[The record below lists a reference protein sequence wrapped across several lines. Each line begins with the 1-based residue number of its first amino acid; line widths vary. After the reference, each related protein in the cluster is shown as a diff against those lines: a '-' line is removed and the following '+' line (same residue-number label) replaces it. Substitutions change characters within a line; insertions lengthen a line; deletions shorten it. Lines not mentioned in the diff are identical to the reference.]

1 MKQVPFGYHFPML
14 DRRLVPTL
22 FGLGI
27 VLGLVLL
34 RAADP
39 YPVQALREIAFD
51 FYQRSQ
57 PRPDADFPIRVVD
70 IDEASLRE
78 VGQWPWPRDRLATII
93 DRLTEMGAAAIALD
107 MLLPEADR
115 LSPARIAE
123 SLEGI
128 ADPAI
133 LPDYDAVLAASIAR
147 APVVLGFADSPFSE
161 SLPEAPRSGF
171 AVSGVNPIAAVPRL
185 QGAVLPLPALAE
197 AAPGLGSLSLS
208 TVETVNTV
216 RRIPLLW
223 SDGKQF
229 FPTLSIEALRVALGV
244 STIVVLGETD
254 GEGFVES
261 VRVGD
266 ITVPTMPGGE
276 LWVYYRKPTPELY
289 VSARDILAPGYAENA
304 QRIAGHIVFIGTSAS
319 GLLDLHGTTL
329 GDNVPGVSIHAQAI
343 EQMLAGAYLTRTD
356 WVSGLEIVG
365 FLVLGALL
373 VFAILRL
380 GPLAGLLIGATSLA
394 GVAAFSWLMFAS
406 RGLMID
412 PSFPLVGLALVYG
425 ALVFFQFRITDADK
439 RKIRRAFGY
448 YVAPSLLAEIERNGE
463 RLKLGGETRQLSVM
477 FTDVRDFTP
486 LSERLEPQRIF
497 SILNTL
503 FGALGARIIEEL
515 GTIDKFVGDAI
526 MAFWNAPV
534 DVADHARRACRAA
547 LGMRETLRALN
558 AADGFG
564 LKGTDAGID
573 EIVIGIGIATG
584 EALVGNMGLETRFD
598 YSAVGDTINTASR
611 VEGACKEVGY
621 DIVVVEA
628 TRAAAA
634 DFAFLEAGSI
644 LLKGKSHRE
653 AIHILVGDAAL
664 ALGADFMALRA
675 EHERL
680 LGALR
685 DGRDAAGLVASCGLR
700 AATIDPRLVQFYEK
714 LTSRK
719 ADFAPDQVLAV
730 AE

>member
-1 MKQVPFGYHFPML
+1 VPIGYHFAML
-14 DRRLVPTL
+14 NRRLVPTL

-27 VLGLVLL
+27 VLGLGLL
-34 RAADP
+34 RVADP

-70 IDEASLRE
+70 IDEASLAE

-123 SLEGI
+123 SLEGV

-147 APVVLGFADSPFSE
+147 APVVLGFADSPFRA
-161 SLPEAPRSGF
+161 SLPDAPKSGF
-171 AVSGVNPIAAVPRL
+171 AVSGVNPVGAVPQL
-185 QGAVLPLPALAE
+185 HGAVLPLPQLAQ

-208 TVETVNTV
+208 TADSVNIV
-216 RRIPLLW
+216 RRLPLLW

-244 STIVVLGETD
+244 STILVLGETE
-254 GEGFVES
+254 GEGYVES

-266 ITVPTMPGGE
+266 ITVPTMPAGE
-276 LWVYYRKPTPELY
+276 LWLYYREPTPDLY
-289 VSARDILAPGYAENA
+289 LPAKDILAPGYAENA
-304 QRIAGHIVFIGTSAS
+304 ARIADHIVFIGTSAS
-319 GLLDLHGTTL
+319 GLLDIHGTTL
-329 GDNVPGVSIHAQAI
+329 GDNVPGVSIHAQAV
-343 EQMLAGAYLTRTD
+343 EQMLAGTYLTRTD

-365 FLVLGALL
+365 FLVLGAIL

-380 GPLAGLLIGATSLA
+380 GPLAGLLIGSASLVGA
-394 GVAAFSWLMFAS
+394 AAFSWLMFS
-406 RGLMID
+406 TQGLMID
-412 PSFPLVGLALVYG
+412 PSFPLVGLALVY
-425 ALVFFQFRITDADK
+425 ASLVFFQFLITDADK
-439 RKIRRAFGY
+439 RQIRRAFGY
-448 YVAPSLLAEIERNGE
+448 YVAPSLLAEIERNGD

-486 LSERLEPQRIF
+486 LSEKLQPQQIL
-497 SILNTL
+497 SVLNTM

-547 LGMRETLRALN
+547 LRMRETLRGLN
-558 AADGFG
+558 AADSFG
-564 LKGTDAGID
+564 LKGSAAGIE

-611 VEGACKEVGY
+611 VEGASKAVGY

-628 TRAAAA
+628 TRAAAS

-644 LLKGKSHRE
+644 LLKGKSRRE
-653 AIHILVGDAAL
+653 AIHILIGDHILAKSAEFL
-664 ALGADFMALRA
+664 ALRS

-680 LGALR
+680 IAAMR
-685 DGRDAAGLVASCGLR
+685 NGRDAMGLVASCGLR
-700 AATIDPRLVQFYEK
+700 AASIDPRLMQFYEK
-714 LTSRK
+714 LMSRR

>member
-1 MKQVPFGYHFPML
+1 MPFGYHFPML
-14 DRRLVPTL
+14 NRRLVPTL

-27 VLGLVLL
+27 VLGLGLL

-39 YPVQALREIAFD
+39 YPIQALREIAFD

-57 PRPDADFPIRVVD
+57 PRPYADFPIRVVD
-70 IDEASLRE
+70 IDEASLQE
-78 VGQWPWPRDRLATII
+78 IGQWPWPRDRLATII

-107 MLLPEADR
+107 MLLPEPDR

-128 ADPAI
+128 TDPAI
-133 LPDYDAVLAASIAR
+133 LPDYDAVLADSISK
-147 APVVLGFADSPFSE
+147 APVVLGFAESPFSA
-161 SLPEAPRSGF
+161 SLPDTPKSGF
-171 AVSGVNPIAAVPRL
+171 AVSGTNPVGAVPQL
-185 QGAVLPLPALAE
+185 QGAVLPLPALA
-197 AAPGLGSLSLS
+197 AAATGLGSLSL
-208 TVETVNTV
+208 NTSDSVSAV

-244 STIVVLGETD
+244 STVVVLGETEGD
-254 GEGFVES
+254 GFVES

-266 ITVPTMPGGE
+266 VTVPTMPRGE
-276 LWVYYRKPTPELY
+276 LWLYYRKPTSELY
-289 VSARDILAPGYAENA
+289 IPAKDILAPGYALNA
-304 QRIAGHIVFIGTSAS
+304 DRVAGHIVFVGTSAS
-319 GLLDLHGTTL
+319 GLLDIYGTTL
-329 GDNVPGVSIHAQAI
+329 GDNVPGVSIHAQAV
-343 EQMLAGAYLTRTD
+343 EQMLAGTYLTRTD

-365 FLVLGALL
+365 FLALGTLL

-380 GPLAGLLIGATSLA
+380 GPMAGLLIGSASLA
-394 GVAAFSWLMFAS
+394 GAAAFSWLMFS
-406 RGLMID
+406 TQGLMID
-412 PSFPLVGLALVYG
+412 PSFPLVGLAVVY
-425 ALVFFQFRITDADK
+425 ASLVFFQFLITDADK
-439 RKIRRAFGY
+439 RQIRRAFGY

-486 LSERLEPQRIF
+486 LSERLEPQRIL
-497 SILNTL
+497 SVLNTL

-547 LGMRETLRALN
+547 LGMRETLRTLN

-564 LKGTDAGID
+564 LKGTNAGTD

-621 DIVVVEA
+621 DVVVVEA
-628 TRAAAA
+628 TRAAAS

-644 LLKGKSHRE
+644 LLKGKSQRE
-653 AIHILVGDAAL
+653 AIHILVGDHFL
-664 ALGADFMALRA
+664 AESADFLALRA

-680 LGALR
+680 LAALR
-685 DGRDAAGLVASCGLR
+685 DGGDAMGLIASCGLR
-700 AATIDPRLVQFYEK
+700 AMSIDPRLVQFYEK
-714 LTSRK
+714 LMSRR
-719 ADFAPDQVLAV
+719 ADFVPDQMLAV

>member
-1 MKQVPFGYHFPML
+1 ML
-14 DRRLVPTL
+14 NRRLVPTL

-27 VLGLVLL
+27 VLGLGLL

-57 PRPDADFPIRVVD
+57 PRPPADFPIRVVD
-70 IDEASLRE
+70 IDEDSLRE
-78 VGQWPWPRDRLATII
+78 VGQWPWPRDKLATII

-107 MLLPEADR
+107 MLLPEPDR

-123 SLEGI
+123 SLEGVT
-128 ADPAI
+128 DPAI

-147 APVVLGFADSPFSE
+147 APVVLGFADSPFSA
-161 SLPEAPRSGF
+161 SLPDAPKSGF
-171 AVSGVNPIAAVPRL
+171 AVSGVNPIAAVPSL
-185 QGAVLPLPALAE
+185 QGAVLPLPALAQD
-197 AAPGLGSLSLS
+197 AAGIGGLSLS
-208 TVETVNTV
+208 AADSADIV

-223 SDGKQF
+223 TDGKQF

-244 STIVVLGETD
+244 STIVVLGETE
-254 GEGFVES
+254 GAGFVES

-266 ITVPTMPGGE
+266 ITVPTMPRGE
-276 LWVYYRKPTPELY
+276 LWLYYREPTSELY
-289 VSARDILAPGYAENA
+289 ISAKDILAPGYATNA
-304 QRIAGHIVFIGTSAS
+304 ERIGGHIVFLGTSAS
-319 GLLDLHGTTL
+319 GLLDVHGTTL
-329 GDNVPGVSIHAQAI
+329 GDNVPGVSIHAQAV
-343 EQMLAGAYLTRTD
+343 EQILAGTYLTRTD

-365 FLVLGALL
+365 FLVLGVIL

-380 GPLAGLLIGATSLA
+380 GPLAGLLIGSTSLI
-394 GVAAFSWLMFAS
+394 GVAAFSWLMFS
-406 RGLMID
+406 TRGLMID
-412 PSFPLVGLALVYG
+412 PSFPLVGLALVY
-425 ALVFFQFRITDADK
+425 ASLVFFQFLITDADK
-439 RKIRRAFGY
+439 RQIRRAFGY

-486 LSERLEPQRIF
+486 LSEKLAPQQILAV
-497 SILNTL
+497 LNTM
-503 FGALGARIIEEL
+503 FGALGARIVDEL

-547 LGMRETLRALN
+547 LGMRETLRELN
-558 AADGFG
+558 ATDAFG
-564 LKGTDAGID
+564 LKGSSAGIE
-573 EIVIGIGIATG
+573 EIVIGIGITTG

-644 LLKGKSHRE
+644 LLKGKSRRE
-653 AIHILVGDAAL
+653 PIHILVGDHFL
-664 ALGADFMALRA
+664 AKSTEFLALRA
-675 EHERL
+675 EHDRL
-680 LGALR
+680 LTALR
-685 DGRDAAGLVASCGLR
+685 NGRDAIGLVASCGLR
-700 AATIDPRLVQFYEK
+700 AASIDPRLVQFYEMVMK
-714 LTSRK
+714 RRT
-719 ADFAPDQVLAV
+719 DFEPDQVLEV

>member
-1 MKQVPFGYHFPML
+1 ML
-14 DRRLVPTL
+14 NRRLVPTL

-27 VLGLVLL
+27 VLGLGLL

-57 PRPDADFPIRVVD
+57 PRPSAEFPIRVVD

-78 VGQWPWPRDRLATII
+78 VGQWPWPRDRLALII

-123 SLEGI
+123 SLKGI

-133 LPDYDAVLAASIAR
+133 LPDYDAVLAAAIAK
-147 APVVLGFADSPFSE
+147 APVVLGFAESAFSPG
-161 SLPEAPRSGF
+161 LPEAPKSGF
-171 AVSGVNPIAAVPRL
+171 AVSGVNPIGAVPRL
-185 QGAVLPLPALAE
+185 QGAVLPLPQLAQ

-208 TVETVNTV
+208 AADSADVV
-216 RRIPLLW
+216 RRVPLLW

-229 FPTLSIEALRVALGV
+229 FPTLAIEALRLALGV
-244 STIVVLGETD
+244 STIVVLGETE
-254 GEGFVES
+254 GEGFVDS

-266 ITVPTMPGGE
+266 VTVPTMPGGE
-276 LWVYYRKPTPELY
+276 LWLYYREPTPELY
-289 VSARDILAPGYAENA
+289 VSARDILAPGYAQSA
-304 QRIAGHIVFIGTSAS
+304 ARIAGHVVFVGTSAS
-319 GLLDLHGTTL
+319 GLLDIHGTTL

-356 WVSGLEIVG
+356 WVSGFEIVG
-365 FLVLGALL
+365 FLALGALL
-373 VFAILRL
+373 VFALLRL
-380 GPLAGLLIGATSLA
+380 GPLPGLLIGAASLF
-394 GVAAFSWLMFAS
+394 GTVAFSWLMFS
-406 RGLMID
+406 TRGLMID
-412 PSFPLVGLALVYG
+412 PSFPVAGLALVY
-425 ALVFFQFRITDADK
+425 ASLVFFQFRITDADK
-439 RKIRRAFGY
+439 RQIRRAFGY

-486 LSERLEPQRIF
+486 LSERLEPQRILF
-497 SILNTL
+497 VLNTL
-503 FGALGARIIEEL
+503 FGALGARIVEEL

-547 LGMRETLRALN
+547 LGMRETLRGLN

-564 LKGTDAGID
+564 LKGADAGTD
-573 EIVIGIGIATG
+573 EIVIGIGICTG

-598 YSAVGDTINTASR
+598 YSAVGDTINIASR

-634 DFAFLEAGSI
+634 DFAFLEAGSVQ
-644 LLKGKSHRE
+644 LKGKRHRE
-653 AIHILVGDAAL
+653 AIHILVGDPEL
-664 ALGADFMALRA
+664 AKSPEFLALRA
-675 EHERL
+675 EHGRVL
-680 LGALR
+680 AALR
-685 DGRDAAGLVASCGLR
+685 DGRDAMGLIASCGLS
-700 AATIDPRLVQFYEK
+700 AAPIDPRLVQFYEK
-714 LTSRK
+714 LMSRC

>member
-1 MKQVPFGYHFPML
+1 MKPRAFGYHFPML
-14 DRRLVPTL
+14 NRRLVPTL

-27 VLGLVLL
+27 VLGLGLL

-57 PRPDADFPIRVVD
+57 PRPAADFPIRVVD

-78 VGQWPWPRDRLATII
+78 VGQWPWPRDRLAVIV
-93 DRLTEMGAAAIALD
+93 DRLAEMGAAAIALD
-107 MLLPEADR
+107 MLLPEPDR
-115 LSPARIAE
+115 LSPKRIAE
-123 SLEGI
+123 SLPGVDES
-128 ADPAI
+128 A
-133 LPDYDAVLAASIAR
+133 LPDYDAMLAAAIAR

-161 SLPEAPRSGF
+161 TLPEAPKSGF
-171 AVSGVNPIAAVPRL
+171 AVSGKNPIAAVPKL
-185 QGAVLPLPALAE
+185 QGAVLPLPALAA
-197 AAPGLGSLSLS
+197 AAPGLGSLSLGATDS
-208 TVETVNTV
+208 VDAV

-244 STIVVLGETD
+244 STIVVMGETEGD
-254 GEGFVES
+254 GFVEA

-266 ITVPTMPGGE
+266 IMVPTMPRGE
-276 LWVYYRKPTPELY
+276 LWLYYRKPTPELY
-289 VSARDILAPGYAENA
+289 IPAKDILAPGYAENA
-304 QRIAGHIVFIGTSAS
+304 ARIAGHIVFLGTSAS
-319 GLLDLHGTTL
+319 GLLDIHGTTL
-329 GDNVPGVSIHAQAI
+329 GDNVPGVSIHAQAV

-365 FLVLGALL
+365 FLALGAVL

-380 GPLAGLLIGATSLA
+380 GPLAGLLIGSAALIGA
-394 GVAAFSWLMFAS
+394 AAFSWLMFS
-406 RGLMID
+406 TQGLMID
-412 PSFPLVGLALVYG
+412 PSFPLVGLALVYA
-425 ALVFFQFRITDADK
+425 ALVFFQFLITDADK
-439 RKIRRAFGY
+439 RQIRRAFGY

-486 LSERLEPQRIF
+486 LSERLEPRQIL
-497 SILNTL
+497 SVLNTL
-503 FGALGARIIEEL
+503 FGALGARIIEQL

-547 LGMRETLRALN
+547 LGMRETLRTLN

-564 LKGTDAGID
+564 LKGSKAGLD
-573 EIVIGIGIATG
+573 EIVVGIGISTG

-611 VEGACKEVGY
+611 IEGACKEIGY

-628 TRAAAA
+628 TRAAAS

-644 LLKGKSHRE
+644 LLKGKRRRE
-653 AIHILVGDAAL
+653 AIHILVGDPVVAKSADFL
-664 ALGADFMALRA
+664 ALRV

-680 LGALR
+680 LTALR
-685 DGRDAAGLVASCGLR
+685 DGRDAMGLVASCGMR
-700 AATIDPRLVQFYEK
+700 AAAIDPRLVQFYEK
-714 LTSRK
+714 LMSRR
-719 ADFAPDQVLAV
+719 ADFASDQVLAV